1 MENKL
6 FRCPDCYS
14 ISICSIKNCDQR
26 AIEEYCE
33 DETNKLFLCEKHF
46 LEKGKEL
53 EEKGIHSNFNKHKKY
68 HEKQKKQRNRSK
80 TKPLDFVGFL

>member
-6 FRCPDCYS
+6 FRCPNFY
-14 ISICSIKNCDQR
+14 SICSIENCDQR

-53 EEKGIHSNFNKHKKY
+53 EEKGIHSNFNEQKEY
-68 HEKQKKQRNRSK
+68 HEKQKKQRNRPK
-80 TKPLDFVGFL
+80 NKPLDFAGFL